1 MASDSRRP
9 SDGPTP
15 PTYNRSRRLFR
26 LRHRFRVL
34 MVGPGA
40 LTVGR
45 RSTCDIVLQDG
56 QISREHARIIVGDQ
70 SAAIEDLKSING
82 VLVNG
87 KQVHGIHRLNPG
99 DKIQIGNETVEVIG
113 FSEPQAIDDDDV
125 TFIGKGAVP
134 RDWDEDPERPTVVK
148 TPDRR

>member
-1 MASDSRRP
+1 MPTDSRRP

-15 PTYNRSRRLFR
+15 PAFGRGRRLFR
-26 LRHRFRVL
+26 LRHRFRVI

-40 LTVGR
+40 ITVGR
-45 RSTCDIVLQDG
+45 RSTCDLVLQDG

-87 KQVHGIHRLNPG
+87 KLVHGIHRLNPG
-99 DKIQIGNETVEVIG
+99 DQIQIGNETVEVIG
-113 FSEPQAIDDDDV
+113 FSEPQAIDDAEV
-125 TFIGKGAVP
+125 TYIGRGGVP
-134 RDWDEDPERPTVVK
+134 REWDADPEHPTAVK
-148 TPDRR
+148 MPKR